1 MIMVTTPYTTLKGQ
15 MMNHINQMTSNQSGQ
30 SLTID
35 SLQQNNVEVSDGMTS
50 NNFFEDEPVSY
61 QDVPHDYGIHLDET
75 LHLKLTEKACK
86 ALIEECDYGRKWIN
100 SDFLWELAMV
110 EPDLWM
116 SYEYFELYE
125 KAVRYNWNDIIS
137 DFRDKNRSLE
147 QFCDFFER
155 GLRKYYKITAESDQV
170 TSN

>member
-1 MIMVTTPYTTLKGQ
+1 
-15 MMNHINQMTSNQSGQ
+15 MTSHQSGQ

-35 SLQQNNVEVSDGMTS
+35 SLQLNKAEGSDGVIS
-50 NNFFEDEPVSY
+50 NYFYEEEPVSY
-61 QDVPHDYGIHLDET
+61 QDYTHDYGVHVDES
-75 LHLKLTEKACK
+75 LHLKLTESACQ
-86 ALIEECDYGRKWIN
+86 ALIEGCDYGRKWIN
-100 SDFLWELAMV
+100 SDFLWELAMI
-110 EPDLWM
+110 EPNLWM

-137 DFRDKNRSLE
+137 DFRDKNQSLE

-155 GLRKYYKITAESDQV
+155 VMRKTHGITVETDQV

>member
-1 MIMVTTPYTTLKGQ
+1 
-15 MMNHINQMTSNQSGQ
+15 MNHINLITSHQSEQ

-35 SLQQNNVEVSDGMTS
+35 SLQLNKAEGSDGVTS
-50 NNFFEDEPVSY
+50 NYFYEDEPVSY
-61 QDVPHDYGIHLDET
+61 QDDPHDCGAHVDES
-75 LHLKLTEKACK
+75 LHLKLTESACQ
-86 ALIEECDYGRKWIN
+86 ALIEGCDYGRKWIN
-100 SDFLWELAMV
+100 SDFLWELAMI
-110 EPDLWM
+110 EPNLWM

-137 DFRDKNRSLE
+137 DFRDKNQSLE

-155 GLRKYYKITAESDQV
+155 VMRKTHGITAETDQV

>member
-1 MIMVTTPYTTLKGQ
+1 
-15 MMNHINQMTSNQSGQ
+15 MNRINQ
-30 SLTID
+30 LTQYHPED
-35 SLQQNNVEVSDGMTS
+35 SSKINSPGVNYFEVSDGMTS
-50 NNFFEDEPVSY
+50 NFFYEEEPMGCQNKPY
-61 QDVPHDYGIHLDET
+61 NYDVYLDET

-86 ALIEECDYGRKWIN
+86 ALIEGCDYGRKWIN
-100 SDFLWELAMV
+100 SDFLWELAMI